1 MSFIDG
7 MLGDCGSEVV
17 CLSRELESSQEALKR
32 TEAVLQT
39 IENAHASQTS
49 QLEVGIGD
57 LERELGKT
65 ACSLLKTINPRD
77 EFFARLTK
85 MAILF
90 ESLIA
95 VRKRDLALAGIEG
108 SLSEIQLFSGN
119 EAPSLDS
126 EEARLLSCK
135 EEWAVSGEDFD
146 SILAGLK
153 SVCTLVPDSEGSED
167 QGHTVEDREAG
178 ADEAGSGGATKGGD
192 GETVPTLGEF
202 EDEGD
207 APGGV

>member
-1 MSFIDG
+1 
-7 MLGDCGSEVV
+7 
-17 CLSRELESSQEALKR
+17 
-32 TEAVLQT
+32 
-39 IENAHASQTS
+39 
-49 QLEVGIGD
+49 
-57 LERELGKT
+57 
-65 ACSLLKTINPRD
+65 
-77 EFFARLTK
+77 

-95 VRKRDLALAGIEG
+95 VRKRDLALA
-108 SLSEIQLFSGN
+108 
-119 EAPSLDS
+119 
-126 EEARLLSCK
+126 